1 MLVTMSPN
9 GLSQKNYQVNSVFV
23 GNGVTFS
30 RTNSRM
36 ATLRINLLK
45 NQTAGPVTELL
56 NRVTG
61 GDREAFDDLI
71 PLVYRE
77 LHRIADGYLR
87 RELHNHTLQPT
98 ALIHE
103 AYMRLVEFGRSGYQN
118 RAHFFGVAARV
129 MRQILVDHARARY
142 AAKRGADVRT
152 ALNENLD
159 FAPARDKIVVALDDA
174 LSTLATEDDAKA
186 RLVEMRFFGGM
197 TAGEIAECVGTPIHI
212 VRRDLRTAQAWLRRE
227 IEA

>member
-9 GLSQKNYQVNSVFV
+9 GLLQKNYRVNSVFV
-23 GNGVTFS
+23 GNGAALS

-36 ATLRINLLK
+36 ATLRVNLLN

-103 AYMRLVEFGRSGYQN
+103 AYMRLVEFGRSDTTTAPTSSAWRPASCARFWWTM
-118 RAHFFGVAARV
+118 RAPV
-129 MRQILVDHARARY
+129 MPPSVEP
-142 AAKRGADVRT
+142 DVRT
-152 ALNENLD
+152 TLNENLD

-174 LSTLATEDDAKA
+174 LNTLATEDDAKA

-197 TAGEIAECVGTPIHI
+197 TAGEIAECVGAPVHI